1 MVKAGGYRF
10 PAFTDF
16 ISMFQKKNHVLKY
29 IFLLLIKICLR
40 KMVIQVRHFPK
51 TVPKRAEK
59 AVKGYSLRQS
69 LQCMTSPKN
78 TPPLP
83 PFPPFFQQ
91 VSKNAVFFCPTMN
104 QNSHRNSTTRHD
116 RYFNITDAVSATKV
130 IVNNDD
136 IIPVTHRNRS
146 LNPKIT
152 QMATL
157 KHVFF

>member
-1 MVKAGGYRF
+1 
-10 PAFTDF
+10 
-16 ISMFQKKNHVLKY
+16 
-29 IFLLLIKICLR
+29 
-40 KMVIQVRHFPK
+40 
-51 TVPKRAEK
+51 
-59 AVKGYSLRQS
+59 
-69 LQCMTSPKN
+69 MTSQKN

-91 VSKNAVFFCPTMN
+91 VSKNAVGFYPTTN

-130 IVNNDD
+130 TVNNDD